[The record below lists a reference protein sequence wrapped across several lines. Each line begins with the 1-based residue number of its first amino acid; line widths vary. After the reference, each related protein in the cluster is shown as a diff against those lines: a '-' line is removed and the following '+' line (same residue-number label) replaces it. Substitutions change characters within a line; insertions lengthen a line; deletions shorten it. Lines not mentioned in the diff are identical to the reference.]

1 MLYSR
6 ESGHHR
12 DREREKEA
20 LKSRIGILQSYPEAL
35 YAASDL
41 PDSMDVP
48 FSVKGQWEI
57 DKGGEADGKMGP
69 DADDGESAGFS
80 DSSLSIESGKNFS
93 ESQQKSGLPR
103 VIFDITKSEESG
115 PGSRGGI
122 VVGYWPSGK
131 PKYLSELQGYDATSG
146 NISISTDEWR
156 HLSHK
161 AARERASKAAQRFT
175 ESKVL
180 NLSTGS
186 EITFPSNR
194 GFKKALSEQRTTSDF
209 AVVPSLPALVAT
221 AKKTGAAP
229 DSRGRTNVYGIDYF
243 SAEAIIDGKKRKV
256 DIVCRTVDRNRQE
269 VLMFYTHKVEEK
281 PGLQPA
287 NQASTHASNSPGSP
301 GDSSLADQ
309 NNDRKK
315 PGNSQQKSSLPRVI
329 YEASPTTKERDEPG
343 SPNRH
348 LPPTP
353 GTITSSSPGSH
364 LAGIENNTAG
374 FNKIKQ
380 KTPPPYQVQKAG
392 LVPKMCE
399 YCREWEA
406 SQPILRVFA
415 SYAEFARSEFYAGGD
430 LMQNDPY
437 AEYAVW
443 PGKTNANRHYSDW
456 WICTPVHPNCNHSYQ
471 SWEPPDEEDYDF
483 SEHFADLDRRMAE
496 RQQKAEEEYYGKS
509 RIAPMEVRGVWHE
522 RTCACEDPAHDDRG
536 SWVREYIARR
546 FPVVVG

>member
-6 ESGHHR
+6 KSGHYR

-20 LKSRIGILQSYPEAL
+20 LKSRIGILQSYPEAM

-57 DKGGEADGKMGP
+57 EKGGEADGKMGP
-69 DADDGESAGFS
+69 DAVDGESAGFS

-131 PKYLSELQGYDATSG
+131 PKYLSELKEYNPESGEIQTSTV
-146 NISISTDEWR
+146 NIPKNKGENLQRGKCSLLSAFQYQTSASAGMLSLPGRKARREYPESEPPRTSLSYLYLAPWCIRPDSLAQNQTAKAVARFSPSI
-156 HLSHK
+156 
-161 AARERASKAAQRFT
+161 
-175 ESKVL
+175 
-180 NLSTGS
+180 NLQ
-186 EITFPSNR
+186 
-194 GFKKALSEQRTTSDF
+194 ALSRSMEKNGRLFLQSRIRWKAKRRSCTIIRTRLGNRIGPDYS
-209 AVVPSLPALVAT
+209 PA
-221 AKKTGAAP
+221 
-229 DSRGRTNVYGIDYF
+229 RR
-243 SAEAIIDGKKRKV
+243 
-256 DIVCRTVDRNRQE
+256 DRPP
-269 VLMFYTHKVEEK
+269 TIHH
-281 PGLQPA
+281 
-287 NQASTHASNSPGSP
+287 SGSP
-301 GDSSLADQ
+301 GKSNLGGQGEDNSVPT
-309 NNDRKK
+309 K
-315 PGNSQQKSSLPRVI
+315 SQQKSSLPRVI
-329 YEASPTTKERDEPG
+329 YEASPTTRERDKPG
-343 SPNRH
+343 SQRNGD
-348 LPPTP
+348 LPPAP
-353 GTITSSSPGSH
+353 GTIHRSSPGSH
-364 LAGIENNTAG
+364 LAGIEKITAA
-374 FNKIKQ
+374 FRESKQ
-380 KTPPPYQVQKAG
+380 KTFPPYQIQKAG

-415 SYAEFARSEFYAGGD
+415 SYAEFARSEYYAGGD

-471 SWEPPDEEDYDF
+471 SWEPPDEDDYDF

-509 RIAPMEVRGVWHE
+509 RIAPIEVRGVWHE
-522 RTCACEDPAHDDRG
+522 RTCACEDPVHDDRG

>member
-1 MLYSR
+1 MLDSR
-6 ESGHHR
+6 EST
-12 DREREKEA
+12 
-20 LKSRIGILQSYPEAL
+20 
-35 YAASDL
+35 AANPGVS
-41 PDSMDVP
+41 
-48 FSVKGQWEI
+48 
-57 DKGGEADGKMGP
+57 
-69 DADDGESAGFS
+69 
-80 DSSLSIESGKNFS
+80 
-93 ESQQKSGLPR
+93 R

-131 PKYLSELQGYDATSG
+131 PKYLSELKEYNPESGEIQTSTVNIPKNKEQRREFAKRQMQSLVG
-146 NISISTDEWR
+146 LSVPNISLGRDVVFTRSKGKKGVSGIRTSQDIAVIPLLGALVHTARLVGSEPDSKDRRQILAVHKLASPVTIDGEEW
-156 HLSHK
+156 
-161 AARERASKAAQRFT
+161 ETVFT
-175 ESKVL
+175 IKDTLEGKEKVL
-180 NLSTGS
+180 
-186 EITFPSNR
+186 
-194 GFKKALSEQRTTSDF
+194 
-209 AVVPSLPALVAT
+209 
-221 AKKTGAAP
+221 
-229 DSRGRTNVYGIDYF
+229 YY
-243 SAEAIIDGKKRKV
+243 
-256 DIVCRTVDRNRQE
+256 
-269 VLMFYTHKVEEK
+269 YTHQVGKQDR
-281 PGLQPA
+281 PGLQP
-287 NQASTHASNSPGSP
+287 SEKGPPPTIHHSGSP
-301 GDSSLADQ
+301 GKSNLGGQGED
-309 NNDRKK
+309 
-315 PGNSQQKSSLPRVI
+315 NSVPTKRQQKSSLPRVI
-329 YEASPTTKERDEPG
+329 YEASPASVEKDKPG
-343 SPNRH
+343 SESAD

-353 GTITSSSPGSH
+353 GTIHRNSPGPH
-364 LAGIENNTAG
+364 LVGIENNTAG
-374 FNKIKQ
+374 FRESKQ
-380 KTPPPYQVQKAG
+380 KTSLPYQIQKAG

-471 SWEPPDEEDYDF
+471 SWEPPDEDDYDF